1 MATNPNKAGGK
12 KQLTARERA
21 KKQRKRVVLF
31 LIEVLVLAVMVLVLV
46 LTNKATQMGKVQI
59 DEEDLVFN
67 EGVEDST
74 TMKGFRNIALFGVDN
89 ISGEVPQKDD
99 GKART
104 DTIIIASINLD
115 TKEVKLVSVYRDT
128 YLNIGNGQYNK
139 ANSAYANGGFKQA
152 ITMLNANLD
161 LNISDFV
168 TVGFKGM
175 IDAIDALGGV
185 YIDVD
190 SAELQHINN
199 YQISI
204 TDGIGTNYT
213 PVTETGYQ
221 LLDGTQATAYCRIR
235 YTAGDDFKRAS
246 RQREVIAAMAEAAKS
261 ADISTL
267 NKTVDEVI
275 PNVYTSLDV
284 DEILSLMKDL
294 ASYSI
299 VDNTGFP
306 FEGNITTGRIPD
318 KGSCVIPIDLATN
331 VTLLHE
337 FLFDDAA
344 YVVSD
349 DIVEYSGQVESQTS
363 PYLD

>member
-1 MATNPNKAGGK
+1 MATNPKKASGK
-12 KQLTARERA
+12 KQLTAKERA

-31 LIEVLVLAVMVLVLV
+31 LIEVLVLAVMVVVLV

-59 DEEDLVFN
+59 NEEDLVFN

-74 TMKGFRNIALFGVDN
+74 TMKGYRNIALFGVDN
-89 ISGEVPQKDD
+89 ISGEVPKKD

-104 DTIIIASINLD
+104 DTIIVASINLD

-128 YLNIGNGQYNK
+128 YLNVGNDHYDK
-139 ANSAYANGGFKQA
+139 ANSAYADGGYTQA
-152 ITMLNANLD
+152 INMLNTNLD
-161 LNISDFV
+161 LNITDFV
-168 TVGFKGM
+168 TVGFKGL

-235 YTAGDDFKRAS
+235 YTAGDDFKRAA

-261 ADISTL
+261 ANISTL
-267 NKTVDEVI
+267 NKTVDDVI

-284 DEILSLMKDL
+284 DEILSLMGDL

-299 VDNTGFP
+299 VDNAGFP

-318 KGSCVIPIDLATN
+318 RGSCVIPVDLATN

-337 FLFDDAA
+337 FLFDDSA

-349 DIVEYSGQVESQTS
+349 DIVEFSGQVESQTS